1 MTGECSFMC
10 GVYVFYHGAWFQLVL
25 WFILINFTHSISYYL
40 LLTLSAS
47 DDRAYITL
55 ESYVRLGRPL
65 MDVMGIRTILLLTDS
80 QDVIKE
86 AVECKTSY
94 PDVCR
99 GITFR
104 YINKKRFQGSEGGL

>member
-1 MTGECSFMC
+1 
-10 GVYVFYHGAWFQLVL
+10 
-25 WFILINFTHSISYYL
+25 
-40 LLTLSAS
+40 
-47 DDRAYITL
+47 
-55 ESYVRLGRPL
+55 